1 MGSVGGPRPPLVNG
15 PPIAGPIQPLSHMMQ
30 PPNSMMSSQAQ
41 PGMMMGSVTSATGI
55 NQGFPGIPPS
65 PMMTMPSLASVGMP
79 GMSSNPITSVYT
91 IYGTLIVQPIVVHFT
106 YLFSKVVK
114 VSRPSNPLIMLIILL
129 YSGH

>member
-91 IYGTLIVQPIVVHFT
+91 IWDINCSTNSCAFHIFVQ
-106 YLFSKVVK
+106 
-114 VSRPSNPLIMLIILL
+114 
-129 YSGH
+129 